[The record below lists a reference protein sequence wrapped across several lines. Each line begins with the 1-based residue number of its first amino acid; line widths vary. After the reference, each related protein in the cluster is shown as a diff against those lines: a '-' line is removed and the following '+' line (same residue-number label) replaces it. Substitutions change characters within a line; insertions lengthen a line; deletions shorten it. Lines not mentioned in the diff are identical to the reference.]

1 MRARVK
7 PTKTWISKSKFEI
20 ENEEELLACRRIIL
34 KIVRY
39 MKNNNMSQKDLAE
52 KLNVSPQYINKL
64 IHGQDLNLKITTALR
79 YGRILGVKL
88 VEIPKD
94 EHTESQVTINY
105 FQMTT
110 RINSSRNDC
119 FIYTKSNFLKRVI
132 TNC

>member
-1 MRARVK
+1 MR
-7 PTKTWISKSKFEI
+7 
-20 ENEEELLACRRIIL
+20 
-34 KIVRY
+34 
-39 MKNNNMSQKDLAE
+39 QKDLAE
-52 KLNVSPQYINKL
+52 KLYVSPQYINKL
-64 IHGQDLNLKITTALR
+64 IHGQDLNLKIATALR

-94 EHTESQVTINY
+94 ERTESQVTINY

>member
-39 MKNNNMSQKDLAE
+39 MKDNNMSQKDLAE

-79 YGRILGVKL
+79 YGQILGVKL
-88 VEIPKD
+88 LEIPKD
-94 EHTESQVTINY
+94 EPTGSQVTINY
-105 FQMTT
+105 FQMTAH
-110 RINSSRNDC
+110 INSSRNDS
-119 FIYTKSNFLKRVI
+119 FIYTKSNSLKRVI